1 MSRQTK
7 WVNQLQKKQHMRE
20 MGKEEEEGKEH
31 ASL

>member
-7 WVNQLQKKQHMRE
+7 WVNQQQKKQHMGE
-20 MGKEEEEGKEH
+20 KAKEQEEGKEH

>member
-7 WVNQLQKKQHMRE
+7 WVNQQQKKQHMGE
-20 MGKEEEEGKEH
+20 KGKEEEGKEH

>member
-7 WVNQLQKKQHMRE
+7 WVNQQQKKQHMRE
-20 MGKEEEEGKEH
+20 MGKEEEGEEH